1 MKMLLFCVI
10 AGILMATSI
19 RGDMPG
25 LNHLLKDFQFE
36 IPEIDQGDLTIKS
49 LICKDISFG
58 NVGYV
63 FSLSF
68 FFSSENDREQRTFYR
83 LTEASGDFALDVSGV
98 TAQCDGSLKYGIVTF
113 GFHDLSLTLGNT
125 KFDTTIQISKDA
137 SGT

>member
-1 MKMLLFCVI
+1 MLLFCVI

-63 FSLSF
+63 LSF
-68 FFSSENDREQRTFYR
+68 FFFFLPKSDREQRTLYR
-83 LTEASGDFALDVSGV
+83 LTEASGNDFALDVSGV

>member
-1 MKMLLFCVI
+1 MLLFCVI

-63 FSLSF
+63 FL
-68 FFSSENDREQRTFYR
+68 FFSSRKRDRERRTFYR
-83 LTEASGDFALDVSGV
+83 LTGASGDFALDVSGV

>member
-10 AGILMATSI
+10 VGILMASSI

-36 IPEIDQGDLTIKS
+36 IPEIDQGDLSIKS

-58 NVGYV
+58 NVG
-63 FSLSF
+63 
-68 FFSSENDREQRTFYR
+68 
-83 LTEASGDFALDVSGV
+83 LTESSANAFALDVSGV
-98 TAQCDGSLKYGIVTF
+98 NAQCDGSLKYGIVTF

-137 SGT
+137 SGTS

>member
-63 FSLSF
+63 LSF
-68 FFSSENDREQRTFYR
+68 FSSKTLKTTANNEHFTDSPKHPATSHWTYR
-83 LTEASGDFALDVSGV
+83 V
-98 TAQCDGSLKYGIVTF
+98 
-113 GFHDLSLTLGNT
+113 
-125 KFDTTIQISKDA
+125 
-137 SGT
+137 